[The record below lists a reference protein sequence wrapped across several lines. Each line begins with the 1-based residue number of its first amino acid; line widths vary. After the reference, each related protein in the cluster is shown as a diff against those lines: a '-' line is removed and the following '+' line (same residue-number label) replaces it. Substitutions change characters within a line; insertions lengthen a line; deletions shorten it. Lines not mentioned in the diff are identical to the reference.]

1 MKPAY
6 RVIVWGP
13 GIVGSALIREILK
26 KPELKLVGV
35 RAYNPQKNGKD
46 VGEVFGMGTP
56 VGVRMTTNENEIFAL
71 DADVVLFCP
80 NMSTQVEIDS
90 EATNTVC
97 RLLESGKNVIT
108 SIGWWY
114 PPYHSQALADKLQ
127 NACKKGKTC
136 LHSTGVNP
144 GWLYERI
151 VTTLTGASTSISYI
165 KVQEL
170 SDNRSIDSANMIF
183 GLGYGQDLSEKPWIE
198 NVGDR
203 GYSETLAATCA
214 ILGVK
219 LDRIESEKKYFVAR
233 EDIKLI
239 PTTVKKGTRAGVNL
253 LYHAIV
259 EGRRFITLE
268 EIWYIDLRDLP
279 EGLLPGDYYTI
290 TIEGQPVSIRC
301 KFEMLA
307 SAEKNIEF
315 REGDRTTPAY
325 YATAVPMIQTIP
337 IVCGAKPGIIYANAF
352 ANFVP
357 ALRDFKSPLIIDK
370 R

>member
-13 GIVGSALIREILK
+13 GTVGNALLREITK

-35 RAYNPQKNGKD
+35 LAYNPEKNGKD
-46 VGEVFGMGTP
+46 VGEYLGMAPTGVKITTDKEKIIGT
-56 VGVRMTTNENEIFAL
+56 A
-71 DADVVLFCP
+71 ADVVLFTP

-90 EATNTVC
+90 EATNIVC
-97 RLLESGKNVIT
+97 RLLESGRNVIT

-114 PPYHSQALADKLQ
+114 PPYTSQALADKFQ
-127 NACKKGKTC
+127 KACEKGGTC

-151 VTTLTGASTSISYI
+151 IATLTGASTSISYI

-170 SDNRSIDSANMIF
+170 SDTSQTQSADMCW
-183 GLGYGQDLSEKPWIE
+183 GLGYGQELSEKPWIE

-203 GYSETLAATCA
+203 GYSETLALTCH

-219 LDRIESEKKYFVAR
+219 LDRIESEKIYKAAR
-233 EDIKLI
+233 EDIKMAPMTI
-239 PTTVKKGTRAGVNL
+239 RKGTRSGVNL
-253 LYHAIV
+253 FYHAIV
-259 EGRRFITLE
+259 EGRKFITLE
-268 EIWYIDLRDLP
+268 EIWYNDPRDLP
-279 EGLLPGDYYTI
+279 EGLAPGDSYSV
-290 TIEGQPVSIRC
+290 TIEAEPVSVKAR
-301 KFEMLA
+301 FELLA
-307 SAEKNIEF
+307 SAEKNLHF
-315 REGDRTTPAY
+315 RPGDRTSPAY

-337 IVCGAKPGIIYANAF
+337 IVCGAKPGIIYANNF
-352 ANFVP
+352 ANYCP
-357 ALRDFKSPLIIDK
+357 DLREFKSPLIVKK